1 MFMIPNTVSGSGV
14 GGRGMHNGCDFCM
27 SRNPVQKAVMHIYS
41 NARDLAEVALATKI
55 IKMAACIHK
64 EAGRRNLRVRKNG

>member
-1 MFMIPNTVSGSGV
+1 
-14 GGRGMHNGCDFCM
+14 M
-27 SRNPVQKAVMHIYS
+27 SRNPVQKVVMHIYS
-41 NARDLAEVALATKI
+41 NAWDLAEVALATKI